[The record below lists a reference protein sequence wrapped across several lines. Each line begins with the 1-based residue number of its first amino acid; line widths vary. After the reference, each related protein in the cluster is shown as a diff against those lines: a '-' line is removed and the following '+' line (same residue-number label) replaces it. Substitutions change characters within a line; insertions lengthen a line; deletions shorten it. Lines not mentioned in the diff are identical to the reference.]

1 MRKTGT
7 ILIIL
12 LLALLQV
19 SCTPKVG
26 TEEWCEMMQDKP
38 KADWSANDA
47 KAFASHCVFKNYVD
61 KED

>member
-7 ILIIL
+7 ILFIL
-12 LLALLQV
+12 LLALSQV
-19 SCTPKVG
+19 ACAPKVG
-26 TEEWCEMMQDKP
+26 TEKWCEMMQDKP

-61 KED
+61 EED